1 MVKKPL
7 RSVWYLYELTDQTDT
22 AVRGRPYRIGNVY
35 PNGKLCFGK
44 QALPGSPRQCN
55 FNFWNSSFN
64 ADFSEVHPKHDRARC
79 SNKHPSHNNIKHVA
93 GHAQFNPHPTKITC
107 RKNVVHKCDCLET
120 SDYHDGD
127 CSCAGRSYAKCACPC
142 KCSCCLLQCE
152 CRCKCECC
160 RRVCNCNCACNINE
174 VFARQL
180 QGYRSTE
187 SRVDLTSRM
196 LGKQYLASSK
206 RVEGVFI
213 TCNDELLDKYPNAV
227 CTERNALIGLA
238 TLNHLDEWR
247 VDFKD
252 GFSRT
257 FTSEEVFLV

>member
-1 MVKKPL
+1 
-7 RSVWYLYELTDQTDT
+7 
-22 AVRGRPYRIGNVY
+22 
-35 PNGKLCFGK
+35 
-44 QALPGSPRQCN
+44 
-55 FNFWNSSFN
+55 
-64 ADFSEVHPKHDRARC
+64 
-79 SNKHPSHNNIKHVA
+79 
-93 GHAQFNPHPTKITC
+93 
-107 RKNVVHKCDCLET
+107 
-120 SDYHDGD
+120 
-127 CSCAGRSYAKCACPC
+127 
-142 KCSCCLLQCE
+142 
-152 CRCKCECC
+152 
-160 RRVCNCNCACNINE
+160 
-174 VFARQL
+174 
-180 QGYRSTE
+180 
-187 SRVDLTSRM
+187 M